1 MNSLI
6 SNATEEKRQ
15 KKGKR
20 LFDFRIWKQQKFYK
34 QKNIIVNANKD
45 QSTIKRYTAELKE
58 EEYSQ
63 NKKVRINNKVNIYSL
78 IPNLLE

>member
-15 KKGKR
+15 KKRKR

-63 NKKVRINNKVNIYSL
+63 NKKVRINNKVNIHFL
-78 IPNLLE
+78 IPHLLE